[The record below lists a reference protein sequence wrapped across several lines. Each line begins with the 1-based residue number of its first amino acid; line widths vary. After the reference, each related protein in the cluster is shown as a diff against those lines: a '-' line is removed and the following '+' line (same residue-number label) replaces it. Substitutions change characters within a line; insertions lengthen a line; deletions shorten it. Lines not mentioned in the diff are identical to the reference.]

1 MNIINLLVFI
11 IFALLFYAGFRF
23 SRLVYRN
30 YFAPPGLFFGMN
42 FASLALY
49 QLHLLP
55 LTQVSFQTYLLITL
69 SMLSFF
75 VGILMASPYFA
86 LKGKTLPK
94 YSLFYS
100 VDIGNS
106 TGLCLFYYFT
116 SFLSILGYIFF
127 IKFVVPP
134 GWTSQL
140 WILQYQV
147 VPNHMGYL
155 ILLGVLV
162 PPSFVLLALVRH
174 KVTLLS
180 LCLLLVNIVALAFI
194 GIKSY
199 LVIGLATAL
208 LTWAAVRAG
217 KVQMKYLVITAV
229 VLIGF
234 MIMYDRF
241 IDIFAPTQF
250 AGSKF
255 PAALSFLE
263 RPYLYIVGSWPAMSV
278 TMSSP
283 LELVHW
289 GQTTLE
295 PVWKILG
302 PGGLGIIMERVPHS
316 LPFVNM
322 GPSYFNVYSL
332 IGEIYL
338 DYGWFGSIFGCFIL
352 GFIST
357 KLYIKTYERGDWVL
371 YLLSAIFSYGLFISF
386 FMYYYR
392 SNLIFLLLY
401 ALIVGRL
408 SKRLSTALN
417 RYKIWIHKPL
427 FTKGVHRRIKL

>member
-1 MNIINLLVFI
+1 
-11 IFALLFYAGFRF
+11 
-23 SRLVYRN
+23 
-30 YFAPPGLFFGMN
+30 
-42 FASLALY
+42 
-49 QLHLLP
+49 
-55 LTQVSFQTYLLITL
+55 
-69 SMLSFF
+69 
-75 VGILMASPYFA
+75 MASPYFA
-86 LKGKTLPK
+86 LKGKTLLK

-100 VDIGNS
+100 ADIGNPS
-106 TGLCLFYYFT
+106 GLCLFYYFT
-116 SFLSILGYIFF
+116 SSLSILGYIYF

-134 GWTSQL
+134 GWISQL
-140 WILQYQV
+140 WILQSQV

-155 ILLGVLV
+155 ILLGALV

-180 LCLLLVNIVALAFI
+180 FCFLLVNIVALAFI

-217 KVQMKYLVITAV
+217 RIRIKHLVILATC
-229 VLIGF
+229 LIGF
-234 MIMYDRF
+234 MVFYDSI
-241 IDIFAPTQF
+241 IDIFGSFQF
-250 AGSKF
+250 AGSRF
-255 PAALSFLE
+255 PAMLSFLE

-278 TMSSP
+278 AMSTQLKLP
-283 LELVHW
+283 YF
-289 GQTTLE
+289 GQVTLE

-302 PGGLGIIMERVPHS
+302 PGGLGIIMERVS
-316 LPFVNM
+316 QYEPFVNI

-332 IGEIYL
+332 IGDIYL
-338 DYGWFGSIFGCFIL
+338 DYGWLGSIFGCFIL

-357 KLYIKTYERGDWVL
+357 KLYIKAYKRGDWVL

-386 FMYYYR
+386 FAYYYR

-417 RYKIWIHKPL
+417 RHKIWIHKPL
-427 FTKGVHRRIKL
+427 VTKRST

>member
-1 MNIINLLVFI
+1 
-11 IFALLFYAGFRF
+11 
-23 SRLVYRN
+23 
-30 YFAPPGLFFGMN
+30 
-42 FASLALY
+42 
-49 QLHLLP
+49 
-55 LTQVSFQTYLLITL
+55 
-69 SMLSFF
+69 
-75 VGILMASPYFA
+75 MASPYFA
-86 LKGKTLPK
+86 LKGKPLLK

-100 VDIGNS
+100 TDIGNS

-155 ILLGVLV
+155 ILLGALV

-241 IDIFAPTQF
+241 IDIFAQTQF

-316 LPFVNM
+316 LPFVNI

-338 DYGWFGSIFGCFIL
+338 DYGWLGSILGCFIL

-357 KLYIKTYERGDWVL
+357 KLYIKAYERGDWVL

-386 FMYYYR
+386 FAYYYR
-392 SNLIFLLLY
+392 SDLIFLLLY
-401 ALIVGRL
+401 VLIVGRL

-417 RYKIWIHKPL
+417 RHKIWIHKPL
-427 FTKGVHRRIKL
+427 VTKRST